1 MYPLNILIAEPD
13 MMLRTLYR
21 KTVSEVP
28 GYVFAGYADN
38 GDALHSIV
46 ACTAVNVVLLDI
58 LLPRFGSLE
67 GFRAMRAEFPRTDFI
82 ILSSEK
88 TPDVVRGTICS
99 GAFDYLIKPF
109 EWERFERALA
119 AYSEYH
125 RSLVDRKRPW
135 RQEDIDRLPG
145 FRKQLPENSQPTPK
159 GFQETLL
166 NRLFN
171 LLRESSSPLSAS
183 EAGRIL
189 GISRSSA
196 RRYLEYLADE
206 GEIAVQYEFTQVG
219 RPRKLYSVHFRAKEG
234 SV

>member
-1 MYPLNILIAEPD
+1 VEKKCKI
-13 MMLRTLYR
+13 
-21 KTVSEVP
+21 SEVAEILGLSVTAIRFYERRGLLEAEKDTAN
-28 GYVFAGYADN
+28 GYRYY
-38 GDALHSIV
+38 
-46 ACTAVNVVLLDI
+46 
-58 LLPRFGSLE
+58 RE
-67 GFRAMRAEFPRTDFI
+67 
-82 ILSSEK
+82 
-88 TPDVVRGTICS
+88 
-99 GAFDYLIKPF
+99 
-109 EWERFERALA
+109 
-119 AYSEYH
+119 
-125 RSLVDRKRPW
+125 
-135 RQEDIDRLPG
+135 EDIDRLPG

-183 EAGRIL
+183 EAGRML